1 MQGWTSENVAAQENI
16 SRETIDEYALRSHN
30 RAKDA
35 QEKGLFKAE
44 IVSDFHL
51 LTSSNKKAS
60 QIPIEALQHT
70 AESAESKDLSKRQK
84 VLVSEDDGLR
94 HTTLEGLTKARP
106 AFPQWEPART
116 TGGNAS
122 QLTDGA
128 AVCLLMSR
136 AKAEAVGAK
145 ILAKH
150 VATTVAGLPPRIMCV
165 VRRSS
170 VTSYMSAGV
179 LVPLWPFPR
188 FWSALA

>member
-1 MQGWTSENVAAQENI
+1 M
-16 SRETIDEYALRSHN
+16 R
-30 RAKDA
+30 
-35 QEKGLFKAE
+35 
-44 IVSDFHL
+44 
-51 LTSSNKKAS
+51 

-106 AFPQWEPART
+106 AFPQWEPSRT

-165 VRRSS
+165 VRRASS
-170 VTSYMSAGV
+170 HLTCSQGSWSHFGHSQGFRAH
-179 LVPLWPFPR
+179 WPEEGR
-188 FWSALA
+188 HRYLRGE